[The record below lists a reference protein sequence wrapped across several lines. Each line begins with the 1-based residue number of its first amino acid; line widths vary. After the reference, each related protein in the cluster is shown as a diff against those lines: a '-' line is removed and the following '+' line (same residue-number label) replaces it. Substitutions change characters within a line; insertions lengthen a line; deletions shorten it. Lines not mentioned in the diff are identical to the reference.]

1 MSVFSFLFFSCVCSI
16 TLHYAEECEG
26 LAFTWQK
33 QDLRNYAV
41 EGYNKNTQQTHF
53 FGRGIVIM
61 LINTRLFMSNAKA
74 PRDL

>member
-1 MSVFSFLFFSCVCSI
+1 M
-16 TLHYAEECEG
+16 
-26 LAFTWQK
+26 AFTWQK
-33 QDLRNYAV
+33 QDLRNYAA

>member
-16 TLHYAEECEG
+16 TLHYVEECEG

-33 QDLRNYAV
+33 QDLRNYAA

-61 LINTRLFMSNAKA
+61 LINTRLSMSNAKA